1 VLETYGKLP
10 LSFEA
15 NQGQVDKSVN
25 FLARGDGYS
34 VFLTPTEAV
43 LTLRA
48 TRTQPSTLNHQPGAE
63 PESVA
68 KTDTSVLRLQLV
80 SSNPTAQVKG
90 LEQLSSK
97 SNYLTG
103 NNPRQWHTDIS
114 HYAKVQYQGVYP
126 GIDLVYYG
134 NQRQLEYDF
143 IVAPGANPKNIK
155 FQITGAQR
163 LEIDKQG
170 NLLLHTQS
178 GVIRQHRPVIYQE
191 INGKRREIAG
201 SYVLLGQQQV
211 GFTVAAYDPSVPLVI
226 DPVVSYSTYLGGSS
240 EDRGNAI
247 AVDSA
252 GYVYVIGNTNSGK
265 FPTKNAL
272 DSKQNFKDAFV
283 AKLNPAASGSASLV
297 YSTYL
302 GGSDD
307 DFGYGIAVDKF
318 GNAYVTGETDSDDFP
333 TQNAFE
339 NENSITEVFVTK
351 LNAKGNTPLY
361 STYLG
366 GESSSLN
373 RGYGIAVDKSGNVY
387 VTGETNSTDFP
398 IKKGFN
404 SKPKYGDAFVTKL
417 NPTASGSDSLVYST
431 LLGGETSSDFGKAI
445 AVDSKGYAYV
455 TGYTNSTDF
464 PTKNPKSSKRTGP
477 FSDAFVT
484 KINPAASGSDSL
496 VYSTYL
502 GGSHQD
508 YGYGIAVDS
517 KGNAYVTGRTQS
529 GDFPTRNWYKKTS
542 SNYIDPFVTKVN
554 ATGNDWLYSTYLGG
568 KNIDYANAIALDSK
582 GYVYVTGQT
591 QSGDFPI
598 KNTFDKELA
607 GSYDAFVMKLNPAA
621 SGDPSL
627 VNSSYL
633 GGKDSDYGYG
643 IAVDSK
649 GNTYVTGETRS
660 ADFPKPNAYQREYG
674 DGFGDA
680 FVTKISP

>member
-1 VLETYGKLP
+1 
-10 LSFEA
+10 
-15 NQGQVDKSVN
+15 
-25 FLARGDGYS
+25 
-34 VFLTPTEAV
+34 
-43 LTLRA
+43 
-48 TRTQPSTLNHQPGAE
+48 
-63 PESVA
+63 
-68 KTDTSVLRLQLV
+68 
-80 SSNPTAQVKG
+80 
-90 LEQLSSK
+90 
-97 SNYLTG
+97 
-103 NNPRQWHTDIS
+103 
-114 HYAKVQYQGVYP
+114 
-126 GIDLVYYG
+126 
-134 NQRQLEYDF
+134 
-143 IVAPGANPKNIK
+143 
-155 FQITGAQR
+155 
-163 LEIDKQG
+163 
-170 NLLLHTQS
+170 
-178 GVIRQHRPVIYQE
+178 
-191 INGKRREIAG
+191 
-201 SYVLLGQQQV
+201 
-211 GFTVAAYDPSVPLVI
+211 
-226 DPVVSYSTYLGGSS
+226 
-240 EDRGNAI
+240 
-247 AVDSA
+247 
-252 GYVYVIGNTNSGK
+252 
-265 FPTKNAL
+265 
-272 DSKQNFKDAFV
+272 
-283 AKLNPAASGSASLV
+283 
-297 YSTYL
+297 
-302 GGSDD
+302 
-307 DFGYGIAVDKF
+307 
-318 GNAYVTGETDSDDFP
+318 
-333 TQNAFE
+333 
-339 NENSITEVFVTK
+339 

-464 PTKNPKSSKRTGP
+464 PTKNAFSSKRTGP

-484 KINPAASGSDSL
+484 KLNPAASGSTSL

-517 KGNAYVTGRTQS
+517 KGNAYVTGR
-529 GDFPTRNWYKKTS
+529 
-542 SNYIDPFVTKVN
+542 
-554 ATGNDWLYSTYLGG
+554 
-568 KNIDYANAIALDSK
+568 
-582 GYVYVTGQT
+582 T